1 MDSQVKS
8 HDSRRVLWSRI
19 PTQACEEPRDT
30 AGLFLSQ
37 HERLFHHCADRLKG
51 ISFEPIV
58 HVNVRLP
65 TWLVSL
71 SLHNHAPTRFT
82 CFFVHFLRSVV
93 GLKSL
98 HSVLVFSS
106 GLQEESRR
114 DQFRVWTTA
123 RQCHLFAHGRH
134 RVPRIE
140 NVRDTVPG
148 ETVEVFVAKPKFI
161 SYLDGIGRAVRQLA
175 EKHVEIGAESPP

>member
-82 CFFVHFLRSVV
+82 CFRRNRAATNSGFGRLPGNAICSLTGGIASHE
-93 GLKSL
+93 LKTCAT
-98 HSVLVFSS
+98 
-106 GLQEESRR
+106 QCR
-114 DQFRVWTTA
+114 A
-123 RQCHLFAHGRH
+123 RQSKYSSRSQNLFRTSMA
-134 RVPRIE
+134 
-140 NVRDTVPG
+140 
-148 ETVEVFVAKPKFI
+148 
-161 SYLDGIGRAVRQLA
+161 
-175 EKHVEIGAESPP
+175 